1 MNDEIGYIKPREIV
15 DEMEASYIDYAMS
28 VIVSRA
34 LPDVRDGLK
43 PVQRRILYAMHGLG
57 LSSGSKFRKSAAV
70 TGEVLGKYH
79 PHGDASVYAALV
91 RMAQDFSLRYPLVT
105 GQGNFG
111 SIDGDPPAAQRYT
124 ECKLSKIGDV
134 MLQDITKNTVDY
146 ADNYDSTR
154 REPTVLPAPV
164 PQLLLNG
171 SLGIAIGMATSIPS
185 HNLGEVV
192 DALIHLINNPK
203 ATTEDLFAFVQGPDF
218 PTGGEIFDR
227 EEIINTYSQG
237 RGPIVM
243 RGVAEIQEKVIVV
256 TEIPYAVNKS
266 TLMEQLAKLV
276 QDKKIDGVRDIRDE
290 SDRDGLRIVIELRN
304 DAYPQKILNRLFKF
318 TDLQKTFHLNMLAL
332 VDGLQPKTLSLA
344 DVLSHY
350 IHHRQQV
357 FTRRTQYDLD
367 KAQER
372 IHILEGLDKAL
383 TDIDKCIKVIR
394 ASKTKEDAKD
404 NLKKTFKLSD
414 IQALAIL
421 EIKLQ
426 QLAKMERDK
435 IADELL
441 QKAKEIKEYEALLK
455 SPKKIL
461 KNIEKELLSVKKEY
475 GDERKTKVITNKI
488 GDISEEDLIP
498 LEDTIITLTQGG
510 YVKRINPSTYKI
522 QKRGGKGM
530 LGMKTLQEDIVEHL
544 VEAKTHDSL
553 LFFTDSGKVFRVKAY
568 EIPEGT
574 RVARGRGILNFLE
587 ISPQEKVLSIIPL
600 CKDDEARYLVMAT
613 EKGIVKKT
621 SIDEFRNI
629 RCSGLIAINLKKG
642 DLLKKVCK
650 SKGEDEIIL
659 VSQKGQSI
667 HFKESDVREMGRP
680 AAGVMGISLKKGDKV
695 SGMEIISG
703 PGSLLVI
710 TEHGYGKKTDLKEY
724 RLQKRGGT
732 GIKTLNLTSKV
743 GDLVAIRVLP
753 NEDKDLLI
761 ISRQAQVIRTQT
773 KAIPSL
779 SRATQG
785 VRLIRL
791 DDKDSVASAIC
802 L

>member
-667 HFKESDVREMGRP
+667 HFKENDVREMGRP